1 MPEAIQTPAN
11 APATS
16 VAAASP
22 ATAIAASSKPEKRTL
37 ADKLGLDALLDKF
50 GPLRPAL
57 PWLLLVF
64 GAAAPF
70 FLSGYDLNLLARF
83 MAMAILA
90 CGIVLIWGHGGILSL
105 GQGVFFGIGGYAIA
119 MHMKVADLP
128 EGELPDFMVWSGLE
142 SLPVWWAPFSSS
154 AFTILAILAI
164 PALVGAIFA
173 WSVFHRRVGGTYF
186 ALITQALALAFATL
200 IISQQDVTGG
210 FNGLTDFYS
219 VFGFSLTSPSAG
231 QNLYWVTFAI
241 LCVVYV
247 ALRWLL
253 ASRFGMMLRAT
264 RDGEN
269 RVRFLG
275 YSTTPFKIVAFA
287 LAAMLA
293 GIAGALFTLH
303 AGVVSPA
310 LIGVVPSIEM
320 VIWVAV
326 GGRYSLAGAIVGA
339 LVVNLARDSV
349 SSAFPELWLYLMGLL
364 FVLVVMLLPN
374 GLAGLVKGKKS

>member
-1 MPEAIQTPAN
+1 
-11 APATS
+11 
-16 VAAASP
+16 
-22 ATAIAASSKPEKRTL
+22 
-37 ADKLGLDALLDKF
+37 
-50 GPLRPAL
+50 
-57 PWLLLVF
+57 
-64 GAAAPF
+64 
-70 FLSGYDLNLLARF
+70 
-83 MAMAILA
+83 
-90 CGIVLIWGHGGILSL
+90 
-105 GQGVFFGIGGYAIA
+105 
-119 MHMKVADLP
+119 
-128 EGELPDFMVWSGLE
+128 
-142 SLPVWWAPFSSS
+142 
-154 AFTILAILAI
+154 
-164 PALVGAIFA
+164 
-173 WSVFHRRVGGTYF
+173 
-186 ALITQALALAFATL
+186 
-200 IISQQDVTGG
+200 
-210 FNGLTDFYS
+210 
-219 VFGFSLTSPSAG
+219 
-231 QNLYWVTFAI
+231 
-241 LCVVYV
+241 
-247 ALRWLL
+247 
-253 ASRFGMMLRAT
+253 GMMLRAT